1 MLQLKQQTQT
11 TFVTADIKDA
21 VKFITLMDKLVEVI
35 NHNRAVE
42 KYRALPKDEKEKYKS
57 LYDRCVDIYG
67 IKLIED
73 LYNFLIN
80 CGLVSLNE
88 LKENGN
94 ELELIENKNE

>member
-1 MLQLKQQTQT
+1 MVQLKQQTQT

-21 VKFITLMDKLVEVI
+21 VKFSALMYNFVEVI

-42 KYRALPKDEKEKYKS
+42 KYRSLDKDERKKYKY
-57 LYDRCVDIYG
+57 LYDRCVDIHG
-67 IKLIED
+67 TKLIED
-73 LYNFLIN
+73 LYNFLTA
-80 CGLVSLNE
+80 CGLVSLNK